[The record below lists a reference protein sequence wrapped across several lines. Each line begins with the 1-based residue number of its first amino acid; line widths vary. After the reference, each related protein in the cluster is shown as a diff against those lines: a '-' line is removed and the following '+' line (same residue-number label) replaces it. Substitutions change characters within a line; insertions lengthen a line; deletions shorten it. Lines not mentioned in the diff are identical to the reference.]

1 MRLQKLLSVSAL
13 VALFAAC
20 NPFASAPPAQT
31 VRDAAKVVDQTC
43 AALPLLP
50 AGEERDALKAA
61 CAVYQRCSE

>member
-1 MRLQKLLSVSAL
+1 MRLQNFLLFSAF

-20 NPFASAPPAQT
+20 NPFASAPPAKT
-31 VRDAAKVVDQTC
+31 VRDAAKMVDQAC
-43 AALPLLP
+43 AALPLMP